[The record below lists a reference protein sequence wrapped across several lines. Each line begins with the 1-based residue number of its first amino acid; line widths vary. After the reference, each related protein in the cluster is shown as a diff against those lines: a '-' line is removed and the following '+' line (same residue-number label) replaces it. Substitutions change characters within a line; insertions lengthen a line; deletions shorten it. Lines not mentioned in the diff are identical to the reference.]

1 MALAPRTPAR
11 SPIQSAS
18 MTTLTAAE
26 RKALK
31 ARAHPLK
38 PIVMIGDAGLSPGVL
53 TEVERGLASHELMK
67 IRVALDDREAR
78 EALLAEICA
87 ASGAAAV
94 QHIGKILVIW
104 RKGEQKPAPKP
115 AKRPSKSKPRTDP
128 RVRPAKAARS
138 ARAAKQTEDAV
149 SDPRRRGRIVE
160 PSKRPSLHR
169 GGAEPGKPRARPVK
183 QNSRRLR
190 SAR

>member
-1 MALAPRTPAR
+1 
-11 SPIQSAS
+11 